1 MQLNNY
7 KIVDTNIF
15 LSFPQIIN
23 KEDNIVIATDVLR
36 ELDGLKMNPNQ
47 EIAFQARRAA
57 VLISKAYDRLIF
69 NDDLEESNM
78 KVDDKLLELTRK
90 LSGVLITND
99 VYLKV
104 KAKIKGIETK
114 GYGGIEE
121 YTGVYYWNV
130 DVDENLY
137 NKEVELVLTT
147 RRPLDFMDLKENQYL
162 IIKSTNGDNLGIY
175 RLEDGILQDVYVKEI
190 KNIWIDRVVPRND
203 EQICLIDALSNPKL
217 TVIYAGGGFGQG
229 KSYLMNNMALQELK
243 KGTIRKIVYVPNN
256 AYVQNSMEL
265 GALPGTSFDKTLPLI
280 GPIVDLVGIDEVNRL
295 IQEEQLEIVPI
306 SFMRGRNFDDTIVLV
321 NEAQNLDEE
330 QVKLLIGRVGE
341 GSRIFFDGSLQQV
354 DSSIFKNKSG
364 LKLLLAIS
372 NHPKYS
378 KKFATVKLK
387 KVERSETAQIADY
400 LDNVDGTII

>member
-23 KEDNIVIATDVLR
+23 KEDDIVIATDVLR

-57 VLISKAYDRLIF
+57 VLISKAYDKFIF

-90 LSGVLITND
+90 LNGVLITND

-137 NKEVELVLTT
+137 NKGVELVLTT

-162 IIKSTNGDNLGIY
+162 IIKSTNGDDLGIY
-175 RLEDGILQDVYVKEI
+175 QHRNGFLREIERKPI
-190 KNIWIDRVVPRND
+190 KNKWIDKITPKNL
-203 EQICLIDALSNPKL
+203 EQECLFDLLRQEDI
-217 TVIYAGGGFGQG
+217 TVIYASGCQGVG
-229 KSYLMNNMALQELK
+229 KSFILNNFALQQLE
-243 KGTIRKIVYVPNN
+243 KGTIKKIVYVPNN
-256 AYVQNSMEL
+256 AYVEHSLEV
-265 GALPGTSFDKTLPLI
+265 GILPGDSFNKMTPMIGPLI
-280 GPIVDLVGIDEVNRL
+280 DLIGIDAVTRML
-295 IQEEQLEIVPI
+295 EEETLEIVPLA
-306 SFMRGRNFDDTIVLV
+306 FMRGRNFDDSIVIV
-321 NEAQNLDEE
+321 NEAQNLNANHI
-330 QVKLLIGRVGE
+330 KLLIGRIGHN
-341 GSRIFFDGSLQQV
+341 SRIFMDGSLTQI
-354 DSSIFKNKSG
+354 DSELFKNTNG
-364 LKLLLAIS
+364 LKQLLKLS
-372 NHPKYS
+372 NTPYS
-378 KKFATVKLK
+378 NYFGTVKMN
-387 KVERSETAQIADY
+387 KVERSKTAQIADY
-400 LDNVDGTII
+400 LDQIGGF